1 MSTFDLLVRCSY
13 SYYKSVTKTVNPLKT
28 VHYGRLTVFY
38 FESSIE
44 ARGRLNENA
53 SENVSGEGGWKMDRF
68 CDQTEYQQKL

>member
-44 ARGRLNENA
+44 ARGRLNGHA
-53 SENVSGEGGWKMDRF
+53 SENGSGEGGWIMK
-68 CDQTEYQQKL
+68 QY